1 MVCGFDVKTNR
12 CNKTSKTGTEKC
24 KMGNKG
30 RCVNVAKK
38 SPTRAAKKSPLMRF
52 TRKKNKIIREPH
64 WKMASVSKGWPRVK
78 NPGIDPISV
87 VLSSNAQIGDIY
99 TFIVTGELTFGLV
112 NNKGDKF
119 GVVIKRNT
127 KKHITIEEYI
137 DNSEEN
143 KEKGSITRKNTS
155 PVKTEIKIKTANTIE
170 VKIAGA
176 RKPVTLSTSGSDLR
190 AFSTISMPAPKPFEP
205 VQFFINGEE
214 V

>member
-30 RCVNVAKK
+30 RCVNVPKK
-38 SPTRAAKKSPLMRF
+38 SPKKSQLMRF
-52 TRKKNKIIREPH
+52 TRKKNKSIREPH
-64 WKMASVSKGWPRVK
+64 WKMASVSKGWPKVR

-87 VLSSNAQIGDIY
+87 VLSSNAQIGDVY

-127 KKHITIEEYI
+127 NKYNIKIEEYI

-143 KEKGSITRKNTS
+143 EEKGSITRKNTS

-205 VQFFINGEE
+205 VQFFINGKEL
-214 V
+214 